1 MISFSAIGG
10 SEEADG
16 MNQKRWQKWMIDY
29 LFILAGTAIYALGV
43 HMFTVPNQIAPGG
56 VTGLATAFNAL
67 TGIPIGL
74 FSAIVNVPLVLLGL
88 KFLGKAF
95 ILKTLVSTL
104 SFTLMVDVLFARI
117 PAYHGDTLLAAIFGG
132 AMIGLGIAL
141 TFVRNGSTGGTDI
154 TSQIIRKKFP
164 QFPIGKIVLLS
175 DLVIISFATF
185 VFRNLES
192 ALYAV
197 ISMFI
202 CSKVI
207 DGIIYGLDL
216 GKMVLIVS
224 DHCNDISK
232 AIISELGRGGTFLPA
247 KGAYS
252 GESREVLLCALRN
265 NEFYKVKRLVNQL
278 DPKAFIIVTNAGEV
292 LGEGFKKIDG

>member
-1 MISFSAIGG
+1 M
-10 SEEADG
+10 DR
-16 MNQKRWQKWMIDY
+16 NRWLKWVIDY
-29 LFILAGTAIYALGV
+29 LFILAGTAVYALGV
-43 HMFTVPNQIAPGG
+43 HVFTVPNQIAPGG
-56 VTGLATAFNAL
+56 ITGLATAFNAL

-88 KFLGKAF
+88 KFLGKSF
-95 ILKTLVSTL
+95 IIKTLVSTL
-104 SFTLMVDVLFARI
+104 SFTLMVDLLFAKI
-117 PAYHGDTLLAAIFGG
+117 PAYQGDTLLAAIFGG
-132 AMIGLGIAL
+132 AMIGFGIAL
-141 TFVRNGSTGGTDI
+141 TFIRNGSTGGTDI
-154 TSQIIRKKFP
+154 TSQVIRKKFP

-207 DGIIYGLDL
+207 DGVIYGLDL

-224 DHCNDISK
+224 DHCADISK
-232 AIISELGRGGTFLPA
+232 AVIRELGRGGTLLPA

-252 GESREVLLCALRN
+252 GENREILLCALRN
-265 NEFYKVKRLVNQL
+265 NEFYKIKRLVNKI
-278 DPKAFIIVTNAGEV
+278 DPKSFIIVTNAGEV
-292 LGEGFKKIDG
+292 LGEGFKKIDS